1 MKMILLQDIRGF
13 GKKFDV
19 KEVKDGYARNFLL
32 PRGLAKIADEKSL
45 KELEIQKASQEIK
58 EKEIREK
65 LEKLAK
71 AISEKELRFKVKTG
85 EKGEVFGSVNKEMIL
100 AEIGKNHLFAEKLTE
115 DIEAELAKPFKT
127 LGRHEVIVDLGRGIK
142 ARAPVVIGPE
152 R

>member
-1 MKMILLQDIRGF
+1 MKMILLQDIKGL

-19 KEVKDGYARNFLL
+19 KEVKDGYARNFLA
-32 PRGLAKIADEKSL
+32 PKGLAKIADEKSL
-45 KELEIQKASQEIK
+45 KELELQKTSQGIK

-100 AEIGKNHLFAEKLTE
+100 AEIGKNHLLAEELME
-115 DIEAELAKPFKT
+115 NIEAELAKPFKT
-127 LGRHEVIVDLGRGIK
+127 LGRHEVIVDLGKRIK
-142 ARAPVVIGPE
+142 VRAPVIIEPE

>member
-32 PRGLAKIADEKSL
+32 PNGLAKIANEKSL

-71 AISEKELRFKVKTG
+71 AISGKELRFKVKTG
-85 EKGEVFGSVNKEMIL
+85 EKEEVFGSVNKEMIL
-100 AEIGKNHLFAEKLTE
+100 TEIGKNHLLAEKLTE
-115 DIEAELAKPFKT
+115 NIEAELAKPFKT
-127 LGRHEVIVDLGRGIK
+127 LGRHEIMIDLGKEIK
-142 ARAPVVIGPE
+142 AKTTVIIEPE